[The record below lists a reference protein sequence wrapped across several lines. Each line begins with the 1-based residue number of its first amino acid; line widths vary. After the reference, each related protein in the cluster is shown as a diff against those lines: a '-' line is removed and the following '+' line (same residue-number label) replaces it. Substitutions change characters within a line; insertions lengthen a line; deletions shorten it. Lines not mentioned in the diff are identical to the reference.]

1 MMVHDRYCFQV
12 GEGILLN
19 VFTAENFKE
28 LHQLNILLVNNTCYS
43 VSLLLFIFILKH
55 DWTGVLIKIEV
66 YICLNPFPDF
76 TQ

>member
-43 VSLLLFIFILKH
+43 VSLLLFILF
-55 DWTGVLIKIEV
+55 
-66 YICLNPFPDF
+66 
-76 TQ
+76 

>member
-1 MMVHDRYCFQV
+1 MLFSFS
-12 GEGILLN
+12 
-19 VFTAENFKE
+19 FTF
-28 LHQLNILLVNNTCYS
+28 Y
-43 VSLLLFIFILKH
+43 FILKH